1 MPRVKLER
9 LVESKPSTSRKHTSN
24 AEEQPIGSDLAP
36 AIVTFNHPVTNQ
48 LSIRKKLAGT
58 PFLVDVDTGLV
69 YLEPTLLK
77 ALKNN

>member
-1 MPRVKLER
+1 MPRVKLDR
-9 LVESKPSTSRKHTSN
+9 LVDSKPSTTRKQSPI
-24 AEEQPIGSDLAP
+24 AEEPPKGADLAP
-36 AIVTFNHPVTNQ
+36 AIATLPVNNHLTPT
-48 LSIRKKLAGT
+48 LKKLAGT